1 MLFGLKFSMFLLFKK
16 ILFNFRGPS
25 SDCGAGGQNILR
37 NVENKVEFQF
47 RASQLS
53 NNGTD
58 VDMGQI
64 PEIYYRVGETSAENK
79 SPNRMDL
86 FSKDKLKINNEY
98 NKEPSISLETL
109 FSINYKTFEHLYR
122 IFEWALKVCFNDVI
136 DLENGIKNEENLGEW
151 KKERAAYIAIV
162 ALRVIR
168 YFIFFIEDNEYRGET
183 SFKLGTYLLFKK
195 IKKGL
200 LK

>member
-1 MLFGLKFSMFLLFKK
+1 M
-16 ILFNFRGPS
+16 R
-25 SDCGAGGQNILR
+25 NI
-37 NVENKVEFQF
+37 ENSVEFQF

-64 PEIYYRVGETSAENK
+64 PEIYYRIGETSAENK

-109 FSINYKTFEHLYR
+109 FSINYKTFGHLYR
-122 IFEWALKVCFNDVI
+122 IFEWAKKVCFNDEI

-151 KKERAAYIAIV
+151 KKERAAYVAIV

-168 YFIFFIEDNEYRGET
+168 YFIFF
-183 SFKLGTYLLFKK
+183 FKR
-195 IKKGL
+195 
-200 LK
+200 